1 MLCDIRD
8 AEALDA
14 VFAAHRPDVVFHAA
28 ALKHLPLLEQYPLE
42 GWKTNTLGTLNVLRA
57 AERHDVERL
66 VNISTDKAADATSV
80 LGKTKRVAEELT
92 AFFAGTLG
100 RNWLSVRFGNVLGSR
115 GSMLH
120 TFTRQIDA
128 GGPVTVT
135 HPDVT
140 RYFMTIPEAC
150 ELTIQAGAIGKP
162 ADVLVLD
169 MGEPVKILDVAK
181 NLIARSG
188 RDIDIIFTG
197 LRPNEKLH
205 EVLFSDDEHA
215 EPTSH
220 ALISRVQVPPLDPSQ
235 LDLVDGSEPRSMSQ
249 LIHQRCAD
257 QER

>member
-1 MLCDIRD
+1 
-8 AEALDA
+8 
-14 VFAAHRPDVVFHAA
+14 
-28 ALKHLPLLEQYPLE
+28 
-42 GWKTNTLGTLNVLRA
+42 
-57 AERHDVERL
+57 
-66 VNISTDKAADATSV
+66 
-80 LGKTKRVAEELT
+80 
-92 AFFAGTLG
+92 
-100 RNWLSVRFGNVLGSR
+100 
-115 GSMLH
+115 
-120 TFTRQIDA
+120 
-128 GGPVTVT
+128 
-135 HPDVT
+135 
-140 RYFMTIPEAC
+140 MTIPEAC

-220 ALISRVQVPPLDPSQ
+220 ALISRVQVPPLDPAQ

-257 QER
+257 HER